1 MQRARCSLFP
11 IIVKKETL
19 LFGFAPRVWI
29 PCAPQS
35 IPGEKQTEEGNNA
48 QLFRDFHGTARLFS
62 THQTLLNM
70 LRSATWIALTATALF
85 ALISTGG
92 ADAAT
97 ATLLDVGINY
107 DQLDWPRVR
116 LTLETPG
123 GGPINGAAGGS
134 FPDTTAPAGAAV
146 GTYLDIPAFLDVVA
160 TELGGGNAENIL
172 PQILYREDL
181 IVYDSTT
188 KRTTIA
194 LVFGEAANDPTT
206 TTTTPRRLGTTTT
219 AAATNFTVTSASYEG
234 GNLARQLRQLLLT
247 NGISTL
253 TPYVTYKAVF
263 GDTPTYAP
271 TTTYLE
277 TFTPVPTFNIS
288 EIGAN
293 GTLFEESSSSV
304 VAMAVGITLGV
315 IVLFVII
322 GVGYTA
328 YQSYKTK
335 GMLSGK
341 KPVGNAA
348 KYATSEV

>member
-1 MQRARCSLFP
+1 
-11 IIVKKETL
+11 
-19 LFGFAPRVWI
+19 
-29 PCAPQS
+29 
-35 IPGEKQTEEGNNA
+35 
-48 QLFRDFHGTARLFS
+48 
-62 THQTLLNM
+62 M

-85 ALISTGG
+85 AVLSTGG

-97 ATLLDVGINY
+97 ATLLDSGINY

-123 GGPINGAAGGS
+123 GGPIKGAAGGS
-134 FPDTTAPAGAAV
+134 FPDTTVPAGVEV
-146 GTYLDIPAFLDVVA
+146 GTYLDIPDFLDEVA
-160 TELGGGNAENIL
+160 YRLGDENAANAENIL

-181 IVYDSTT
+181 ITYDSAT

-234 GNLARQLRQLLLT
+234 GNLARKLRQLLLT
-247 NGISTL
+247 NGIRAL
-253 TPYVTYKAVF
+253 TPYTTYKAVF